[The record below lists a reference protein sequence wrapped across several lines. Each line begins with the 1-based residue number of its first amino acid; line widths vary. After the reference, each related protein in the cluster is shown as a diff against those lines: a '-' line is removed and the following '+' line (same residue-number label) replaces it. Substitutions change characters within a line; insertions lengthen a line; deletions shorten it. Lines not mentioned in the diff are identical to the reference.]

1 MINAAVQTPSNALIN
16 ENYEFEIQIFDN
28 DEAPSISFELSS
40 ETIVEDS
47 DTDVTL
53 TATLSEVTS
62 FETTIPFTLDGTA
75 DYFEGD
81 SDSSEYSIS
90 ANSIV
95 IPPNTESA
103 NISIST
109 DGFDDLSVEILETI
123 IFNFGEIQVGSAAT
137 VVADPASITLNLE
150 SDDDPIITSLS
161 VDPVEFAEHEFT
173 TITAE
178 ISEPS
183 SRDLT
188 ISVGLAG
195 TAELDLDYTAVQ
207 DALGEESRFADL
219 SSDVRGIDFLR

>member
-1 MINAAVQTPSNALIN
+1 MQTIQTPSNALIN

-81 SDSSEYSIS
+81 SDSSEYSVS

-95 IPPNTESA
+95 IPPNTES
-103 NISIST
+103 
-109 DGFDDLSVEILETI
+109 G
-123 IFNFGEIQVGSAAT
+123 
-137 VVADPASITLNLE
+137 
-150 SDDDPIITSLS
+150 
-161 VDPVEFAEHEFT
+161 
-173 TITAE
+173 
-178 ISEPS
+178 
-183 SRDLT
+183 
-188 ISVGLAG
+188 
-195 TAELDLDYTAVQ
+195 
-207 DALGEESRFADL
+207 
-219 SSDVRGIDFLR
+219 